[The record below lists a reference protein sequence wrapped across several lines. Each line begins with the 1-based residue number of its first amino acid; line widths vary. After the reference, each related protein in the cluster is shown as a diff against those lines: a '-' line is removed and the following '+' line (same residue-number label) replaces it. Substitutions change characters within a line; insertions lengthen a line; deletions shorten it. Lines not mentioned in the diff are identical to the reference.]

1 MDKYLTELWE
11 AAKTAGPFGTLLML
25 IIAYAVNQE
34 RRAIQK
40 RCDDL
45 RDELLE
51 RTINAIHT
59 GADTVKDLTN
69 LFSKMR
75 DRGGK

>member
-1 MDKYLTELWE
+1 MDKYLAELWE
-11 AAKTAGPFGTLLML
+11 AAKTAGPFGTLLMMV
-25 IIAYAVNQE
+25 IAYAVNQE
-34 RRAIQK
+34 RKAMQK
-40 RCDDL
+40 RCDAL

-59 GADTVKDLTN
+59 SADTVKDLTN

-75 DRGGK
+75 DRGSK